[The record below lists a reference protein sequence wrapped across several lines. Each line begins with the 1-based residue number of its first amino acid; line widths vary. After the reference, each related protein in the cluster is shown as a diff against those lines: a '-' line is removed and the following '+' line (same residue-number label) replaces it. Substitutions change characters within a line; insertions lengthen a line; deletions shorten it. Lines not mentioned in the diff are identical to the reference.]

1 MKNINLR
8 AVGIAAIS
16 TVAFSIGAV
25 LPATAQFAPTP
36 PTPPAFPGFGFPA
49 APTPPTPPT
58 SVRTEILISPTPP
71 RPPVAPTAPR
81 VRQLLLNIN
90 GAIRSGNTAQ
100 ANAFIA
106 QARALLSAR
115 R

>member
-8 AVGIAAIS
+8 AVGVAALS

-36 PTPPAFPGFGFPA
+36 PRPPVA
-49 APTPPTPPT
+49 PTPPT
-58 SVRTEILISPTPP
+58 SVRTDILIPTPP
-71 RPPVAPTAPR
+71 TRPTPPTAPTAPQVR
-81 VRQLLLNIN
+81 VLVTNIR
-90 GAIRSGNTAQ
+90 ASLASGNSAQ

-106 QARALLSAR
+106 QARALLAAR
-115 R
+115 GIIGR